1 MVHFA
6 RNSIMNENIFF
17 CFLKL
22 APDLEHLLISLFFW
36 CYSSTMMMELESSEL
51 LAVNTDYWNLKSW
64 TGCLYLVKSS
74 LRSRKNCLKKKV
86 KKMLVI
92 SPRGK
97 WHFIVTMRLKKDLP
111 TGDPCTAEKSALT
124 TWAIKRQSTI
134 ETHLRVY
141 YSLYMNKQLDTI
153 LASMW

>member
-6 RNSIMNENIFF
+6 RSSIKNEKIFF
-17 CFLKL
+17 CSLKL

-74 LRSRKNCLKKKV
+74 LRPRKNCLKKKV

-92 SPRGK
+92 NPRGK

-111 TGDPCTAEKSALT
+111 TGYPCTAEKSALPSRGNLLLTPISGFT
-124 TWAIKRQSTI
+124 TCVQ
-134 ETHLRVY
+134 
-141 YSLYMNKQLDTI
+141 
-153 LASMW
+153 